1 MEGNISIFING
12 GISSMDEIPWIVF
25 FFDWRRSSD
34 LKYRHRPEVKAMAHC
49 PNLTHHL
56 FLYERWAKN
65 SFYIF
70 KQLEKQEEHFV
81 YEIQVSVHKIKV
93 YWNTAMLSCLYIIH
107 KAAFKLHQQSREG
120 NRDHMACKAKL
131 FTNSFF
137 SGKSANFWYIDCFLL
152 TLLLQKKI

>member
-12 GISSMDEIPWIVF
+12 DISSMDEIPWIVFF

-34 LKYRHRPEVKAMAHC
+34 LKYRHRPEVSKLWPTARIWPTTYFCMKDE
-49 PNLTHHL
+49 LKTVFT
-56 FLYERWAKN
+56 FLNSWKN
-65 SFYIF
+65 KS
-70 KQLEKQEEHFV
+70 KEEHFV

-93 YWNTAMLSCLYIIH
+93 YWNTAMLSCLYIICGCLQ
-107 KAAFKLHQQSREG
+107 ATPAEQSSC

-137 SGKSANFWYIDCFLL
+137 SGKVCQLL
-152 TLLLQKKI
+152 I